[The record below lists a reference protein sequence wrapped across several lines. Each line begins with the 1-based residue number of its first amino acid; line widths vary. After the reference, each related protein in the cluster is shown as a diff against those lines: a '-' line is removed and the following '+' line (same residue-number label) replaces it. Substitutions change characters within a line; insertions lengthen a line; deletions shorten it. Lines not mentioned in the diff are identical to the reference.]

1 MDDRQSLYPGRVEL
15 TDVETG
21 QRKKYDMVM
30 ADEPLVV
37 GTPPNKANLLTD
49 ETELAI
55 FGGLNNRN
63 VDQALKGLLAKI
75 TLIMGN
81 QSSVSVTVRD
91 QQGTPVAGVV
101 VDGLYDETGL
111 QVTTDGAGK
120 ALGYVSEGQVTI
132 GVSNYADFADGN
144 VTFTAVK
151 GASYSKEII
160 VTTRNYLDVM
170 STQKVKFSGNVESI
184 DVTVLAAGGGGA
196 YGGMSRFYGFGGG
209 AGGECVVQ
217 EGVAF
222 EPDVEYAAV
231 VGAGGAPAEGDG
243 SDVNNGSKGGDS
255 SFLGIS
261 AKGGAGGTQGSVY
274 YDGGT
279 PVYGGVGNGNGGYGW
294 YPWDGP
300 GQLKNPTEGS
310 VQGYSSFTDTVTYG
324 GGGQGGYSDYSGGVG
339 VYPVLT
345 RSSTYGG
352 SKEKGRMDGQDGF
365 GAGGAGSC
373 HYNNQSPGRGGHGR
387 IAIRMHLKTA

>member
-81 QSSVSVTVRD
+81 QSSVSVTVQD

-101 VDGLYDETGL
+101 VDDLYDETGL

-120 ALGYVSEGQVTI
+120 ASGYVSEGQVTI
-132 GVSNYADFADGN
+132 GVSGYADFAD
-144 VTFTAVK
+144 VSTSFSAVK
-151 GASYSKEII
+151 GASYTKQL
-160 VTTRNYLDVM
+160 VVAARNYLDVM
-170 STQKVKFSGNVESI
+170 STSKIKFSNNVSSVDI
-184 DVTVLAAGGGGA
+184 TVLAAGGGGA
-196 YGGMSRFYGFGGG
+196 FSHSTRYFGFGGG
-209 AGGECVVQ
+209 AGGECVVR
-217 EGVAF
+217 EKLSF
-222 EPDVEYAAV
+222 EPHVEYDAI
-231 VGAGGAPAEGDG
+231 VGAGGSPGASEG
-243 SDVNNGSKGGDS
+243 SNGANGGNS
-255 SFLGIS
+255 SFLGVS
-261 AKGGAGGTQGSVY
+261 AKGGAGGTEGSDY
-274 YDGGT
+274 NWGGSH
-279 PVYGGVGNGNGGYGW
+279 VYGGVGNGNGGYG
-294 YPWDGP
+294 YQISDDG
-300 GQLKNPTEGS
+300 GCRLVNPTEGS
-310 VQGYSSFTDTVTYG
+310 VQGYSSFTGTVTYG
-324 GGGQGGYSDYSGGVG
+324 GGGQGGYLDYGSGRL
-339 VYPVLT
+339 YPQLT
-345 RSSTYGG
+345 GSTAYGG
-352 SKEKGRMDGQDGF
+352 SNRRDMNGQDGF

-373 HYNNQSPGRGGHGR
+373 EASFAPGRGGHGR